1 MATKDSLSR
10 FAFLAMLAVAGR
22 VEAQTIEIPVPFD
35 SAGKIRVLTPPLVTR
50 FSLAPP
56 GWRVPTSFVEARL
69 YASSTGDT
77 VLVVARRDGAIERY
91 TLAPTEIAALRN
103 AVNEALMRTGPFV
116 AEDASASVRPSFV
129 RNQLILS
136 LLLYGPGMAALANDA
151 KTGTVLYLVGAGG
164 TFFALSALARDMH
177 VTRAQNHLSTDGA
190 LRGFALANGLLIA
203 AAGDVPDR
211 KTVAGVGLAGAVG
224 GSILGFQRG
233 RRLSDA
239 EAHAT
244 STGSSFTALTALG
257 VLGAFGALES
267 SNAERGVAAALAA
280 AGVAGYFLGPQYP
293 RRARYDVTAGDVTI
307 LWVGAALST
316 AAALTPFVGSN
327 VDDRVAFAV
336 ATAGMLGGLTLMD
349 ATWVRSFDHSMSDV
363 FQTWLG
369 TIAGGLLGAAV
380 VVLAE
385 ADEEAAVLG
394 LVTAGAAIGAI
405 AAHNMA
411 RPAPAAARRAWR
423 TERGTFHRAGLELS
437 PWDLALAAGKVPGL
451 HPLLRVRF

>member
-1 MATKDSLSR
+1 MATKDSLIR
-10 FAFLAMLAVAGR
+10 FAFLALFPLAARLEGQT
-22 VEAQTIEIPVPFD
+22 VETPVPFD
-35 SAGKIRVLTPPLVTR
+35 STGSVHVLTPPLATR

-56 GWRVPTSFVEARL
+56 GWPVTAEFVEARL

-77 VLVVARRDGAIERY
+77 VLVVTRRDGTLVRY
-91 TLAPTEIAALRN
+91 TLTPSDVAALRT
-103 AVNEALMRTGPFV
+103 AVNEALTRTGPFV
-116 AEDASASVRPSFV
+116 AEDASQSVRQSFV

-164 TFFALSALARDMH
+164 TFFALSALSRDMH

-190 LRGFALANGLLIA
+190 LRGFALANGVLVA
-203 AAGDVPDR
+203 VAGDVPDR
-211 KTVAGVGLAGAVG
+211 KAAAGVGLAGAVG

-244 STGSSFTALTALG
+244 STGSSFAALTALG
-257 VLGAFGALES
+257 LLGSLGALES
-267 SNAERGVAAALAA
+267 SNSERGVAGALAA
-280 AGVAGYFLGPQYP
+280 SGVAGYLLGPLYP
-293 RRARYDVTAGDVTI
+293 RRARYVVTAGDVKI
-307 LWVGAALST
+307 HWVGAVLTT

-327 VDDRVAFAV
+327 VDERVAFAV
-336 ATAGMLGGLTLMD
+336 GTAGMVGGIALTD
-349 ATWVRSFDHSMSDV
+349 ATWVRSYDHSMSDV

-385 ADEEAAVLG
+385 TDEEPAVLG
-394 LVTAGAAIGAI
+394 LVTAGAALGAV
-405 AAHNMA
+405 AAHRMA
-411 RPAPAAARRAWR
+411 RPAPAEERRASR
-423 TERGTFHRAGLELS
+423 QEREMIRGAGFEVSPLS
-437 PWDLALAAGKVPGL
+437 LALAVGKAPGL
-451 HPLLRVRF
+451 HPLLKIRF